1 MTSPPTNPRVRAAQL
16 DHLVGFQGLV
26 RVDDHAVL
34 AGQPVDGRP
43 DDLRQVFDDRVA
55 AHRAAVEPPLAGVL
69 DHADDAV
76 RPRLGRAGVHVE
88 HPHVVA
94 EQRGERRRDQFL
106 VLGHDVRRDRL
117 LRPPVREQ
125 PVQVRVL
132 LDDGEERVEGH
143 PDPRHRRELGVDRR
157 DQPLE
162 EDLRAALPEGD
173 VEVGLVVE
181 VPVQHGFR
189 DAGLRGD
196 VLHAEVGAV
205 RVERPERG
213 FDELLAPRDPVLAP
227 AVAPGVAGRLLVARR
242 VLGRLAGALDTFDHE
257 RDATRGNCY
266 LKLHVSEG
274 VGRQ

>member
-1 MTSPPTNPRVRAAQL
+1 
-16 DHLVGFQGLV
+16 
-26 RVDDHAVL
+26 VL

-43 DDLRQVFDDRVA
+43 DDLGQVLHDGVA
-55 AHRAAVEPPLAGVL
+55 AHRPAVQPPFAGVL

-94 EQRGERRRDQFL
+94 EQRGQRRRDQLL
-106 VLGHDVRRDRL
+106 VLGDDVRRDGL
-117 LRPPVREQ
+117 LRTAVREQ

-132 LDDGEERVEGH
+132 LDHGEERVEGH

-162 EDLRAALPEGD
+162 EDFRAALAEGH

-181 VPVQHGFR
+181 VPVQHRFR

-196 VLHAEVGAV
+196 VLHAEVRAV
-205 RVERPERG
+205 RVECPERG
-213 FDELLAPRDPVLAP
+213 LDELLAPGDPVLAP
-227 AVAPGVAGRLLVARR
+227 PVAPGVAGRFVAAGG
-242 VLGRLAGALDTFDHE
+242 LAGLLAGALDTFDHPGH
-257 RDATRGNCY
+257 ATQR
-266 LKLHVSEG
+266 
-274 VGRQ
+274 